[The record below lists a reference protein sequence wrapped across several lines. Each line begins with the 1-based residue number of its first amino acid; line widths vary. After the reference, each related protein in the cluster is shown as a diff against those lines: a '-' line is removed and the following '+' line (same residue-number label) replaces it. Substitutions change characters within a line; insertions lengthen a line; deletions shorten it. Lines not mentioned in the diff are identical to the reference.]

1 MPKNAVAENVLGT
14 IGTVLWSFQL
24 IPQIIKSYRAKDTDG
39 LSAWLLLIWVAGSIP
54 QGTYLV
60 VQNIN
65 ILLIIQP
72 QLFSTFAIIAMSQCW
87 RYSHGVSTRECIAGA
102 IATGLVAGGC
112 EVGFYFLCK
121 LGEDRGT
128 SAGTKTMGIVGAV
141 LIVVGLVP
149 QFYEIWRYK
158 EVKGISLLFL
168 AIDCSGGVFSLL
180 SLVFKESFDG
190 IAAANYIGIVVLELG
205 IFACYLILNPKAARR
220 RLHEQQQDATES
232 ESDAPIPSTAT
243 TTAAAQG
250 EHDIEQANSATNETT
265 PEWSRHTFDEK
276 SPPLPGHSTSPIN
289 TSNTRLDKSA

>member
-24 IPQIIKSYRAKDTDG
+24 VPQIIKSYRAKDTDG

-65 ILLIIQP
+65 IPLIIQP
-72 QLFSTFAIIAMSQCW
+72 QLFSTFAIIAMAQCW
-87 RYSHGVSTRECIAGA
+87 RYSHGVSTRQCTLGA
-102 IATGLVAGGC
+102 LATGLIAGGC

-121 LGEDRGT
+121 LGESRGT
-128 SAGTKTMGIVGAV
+128 SAGTKTMGIVGAA
-141 LIVVGLVP
+141 LIVLGLVP
-149 QFYEIWRYK
+149 QFYEIWRYR

-205 IFACYLILNPKAARR
+205 IFACYLVLNPKAARKR
-220 RLHEQQQDATES
+220 QLEQQQNATETN
-232 ESDAPIPSTAT
+232 SDDSAPTAASAT
-243 TTAAAQG
+243 TTAAQG
-250 EHDIEQANSATNETT
+250 DHDMEQAHQTSASETT
-265 PEWSRHTFDEK
+265 PEWLRHTTFDEK
-276 SPPLPGHSTSPIN
+276 SPTMSSPID
-289 TSNTRLDKSA
+289 TRRMRLDTPA